1 MIAAISG
8 HLSIREVQ
16 RYIAA
21 ADKRAM
27 AKSGMALMEGAFS
40 MRENKNKASQT
51 LGASLQI
58 GGKKP

>member
-8 HLSIREVQ
+8 HLGIREVQ
-16 RYIAA
+16 RYIA

-40 MRENKNKASQT
+40 MRENKNKHSQT
-51 LGASLQI
+51 DAASLQI
-58 GGKKP
+58 EAKNL